1 MYRDDK
7 MAARLWEEAAS
18 KRVAELELR
27 RLAAGLWRLR
37 EDLQEKTELL
47 AGLRRDVDIL
57 RDAARP
63 ERRVRRV
70 VLFGLAVLIGTLM
83 PFLRFVV
90 C

>member
-1 MYRDDK
+1 VYRDDET
-7 MAARLWEEAAS
+7 AARLWEEAAT
-18 KRVAELELR
+18 KRVAELELM
-27 RLAAGLWRLR
+27 RLAVGLWRLR
-37 EDLQEKTELL
+37 EDRQDKAELL
-47 AGLRRDVDIL
+47 AALRRDVQIL

>member
-1 MYRDDK
+1 MYRDDET
-7 MAARLWEEAAS
+7 AARLWEAAAT
-18 KRVAELELR
+18 KRVAELELM
-27 RLAAGLWRLR
+27 RLAVGLWRLR
-37 EDLQEKTELL
+37 EDRQDKAELL
-47 AGLRRDVDIL
+47 AALRRDVQIL